1 MAALGIFHGP
11 VCVAYL
17 VSGRLILCV
26 EIRTCMNSR
35 SETEFIRLVI
45 LPPLQALRT

>member
-17 VSGRLILCV
+17 VGRRLILCM
-26 EIRTCMNSR
+26 EIRTCMNS
-35 SETEFIRLVI
+35 ETEQKLE
-45 LPPLQALRT
+45 